1 MKEPTRDLAKITKA
15 LSRNSTVSKERL
27 KIEAA
32 LEKAGNKPV
41 TRFDIAKKTG
51 LDPSQVGSM
60 LQAMAGHTAIRAGR
74 NDQKQILWLAP
85 GNVPKKTDSKTAP
98 VVNSAMPKAKRG
110 ELMGWATQPPAR
122 AGAADFLNIQSRGV

>member
-1 MKEPTRDLAKITKA
+1 VKEPTRDLARITKA
-15 LSRNSTVSKERL
+15 LSRDSTVSPERL

-32 LEKAGNKPV
+32 LEKAGKKPV

-60 LQAMAGHTAIRAGR
+60 LQAMAGQTAVRAGR

-85 GNVPKKTDSKTAP
+85 GNVPKKQAPKPTP
-98 VVNSAMPKAKRG
+98 VVNSAMPKARSG

>member
-1 MKEPTRDLAKITKA
+1 MKEPTGDLAKFTKA
-15 LSRNSTVSKERL
+15 LSRNSTISPERL

-32 LEKAGNKPV
+32 LQKAGSKPV
-41 TRFDIAKKTG
+41 TRFDIAKKTK
-51 LDPSQVGSM
+51 LDPSKVGSM
-60 LQAMAGHTAIRAGR
+60 LQAMAGQTAIRAGR

-85 GNVPKKTDSKTAP
+85 GNVPKKAAHKPTP
-98 VVNSAMPKAKRG
+98 VVNSAMPKARRG